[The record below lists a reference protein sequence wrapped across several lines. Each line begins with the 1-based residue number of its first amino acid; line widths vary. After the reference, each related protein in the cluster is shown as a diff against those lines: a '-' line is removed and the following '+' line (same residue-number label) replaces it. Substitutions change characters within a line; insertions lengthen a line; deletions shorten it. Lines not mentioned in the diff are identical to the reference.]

1 VISGIAQGSGIGPL
15 LFLIYINDLINHLEK
30 TGVCLKLFGDNAK
43 VYAKIV
49 DPSDVHQLQH
59 AIDSLVEWAET
70 WQLPISINKC
80 CAMHIGN
87 NTICRPVSI
96 NGCILPVL
104 SSCRDLGVL
113 VSSDPSPSVHTD
125 SIVAKAHQRAN
136 VILRCFLSSDV
147 TLLTRA
153 FTVYVRPILEH
164 N

>member
-1 VISGIAQGSGIGPL
+1 M
-15 LFLIYINDLINHLEK
+15 NE
-30 TGVCLKLFGDNAK
+30 
-43 VYAKIV
+43 
-49 DPSDVHQLQH
+49 LQR

-70 WQLPISINKC
+70 WQLPISINEC

-87 NTICRPVSI
+87 NTICRPVST

-113 VSSDPSPSVHTD
+113 LSSDLSPSVHID

-136 VILRCFLSSDV
+136 VILRCFLSRGV

-153 FTVYVRPILEH
+153 FTVYV
-164 N
+164 